1 MGTVYNRKNFGLY
14 DNGCGQLGDAT
25 NFSPYTTY
33 TTNTLSNG
41 SCMGMVN
48 TATYG
53 TGKISDQ
60 FVPVDTSKTYQH
72 SVSAYGITN
81 NYLSNPPG
89 GHLGFATYDD
99 AFNFI
104 DLRNCKDLG
113 DCQLTRA
120 ATPGVDTVLYVD
132 DASGWSVADPASTY
146 RNFMLFAGST
156 YTYAGG
162 YTRYTVYSA
171 YGTGGIADIGGGEW
185 TITLSSV
192 LPDFGDTDGG
202 GDYPIGTWLARG
214 QAGGSYNYAHG
225 APNHTLSTWT
235 TYTTATFTGES
246 RNSTVPFRYGTK
258 YIKFLN
264 LANYNTRTETG
275 GVSPTYALD
284 NIMLVECPNGTAW
297 PDSLFNRTG
306 TL

>member
-1 MGTVYNRKNFGLY
+1 MAIAYNRRNLGLY
-14 DNGCGQLGDAT
+14 TNGCGQLGDNSHFT
-25 NFSPYTTY
+25 GYTAY
-33 TTNTLSNG
+33 TTNTISNG
-41 SCMGMVN
+41 SAFAEESGSM
-48 TATYG
+48 YG
-53 TGKISDQ
+53 SSFLGGE

-72 SVSAYGITN
+72 SVSAYGIAN
-81 NYLSNPPG
+81 NYLGNPPG

-99 AFNFI
+99 SFNFI
-104 DLRNCKDLG
+104 DLRNCKDIG

-132 DASGWSVADPASTY
+132 DASGWSTADPASTY
-146 RNFMLFAGST
+146 RNLMLFAGST

-171 YGTGGIADIGGGEW
+171 YGTSGIADIGGGEW
-185 TITLSSV
+185 TITLTSA

-202 GDYPIGTWLARG
+202 GDYPVGTWLANGR
-214 QAGGSYNYAHG
+214 AGGSYNYCHG

-264 LANYNTRTETG
+264 LRNYNTRTETG
-275 GVSPTYALD
+275 GASPTYALD

-297 PDSLFNRTG
+297 PDKLFTKG
-306 TL
+306 STL